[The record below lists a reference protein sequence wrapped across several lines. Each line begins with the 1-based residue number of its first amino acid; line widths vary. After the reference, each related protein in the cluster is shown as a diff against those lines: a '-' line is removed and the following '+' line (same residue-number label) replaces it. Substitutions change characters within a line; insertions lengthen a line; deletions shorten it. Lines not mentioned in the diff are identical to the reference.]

1 MHPLAQAYIK
11 KLLVVLSSEESILLC
26 LAMAMPICPGT
37 SPVAAVAPVFSYG
50 DFVQVSSSVEAYN
63 SPAVWK
69 YVRSELQ
76 MGEQKLVL
84 CSTGDKGGR
93 SEDPYAEPEHF
104 IRIAAHK
111 VSLVEKAPG
120 ALTDTN
126 CSKRH
131 STEAQQ
137 TNNEGRGADAW
148 ALAMLELNAHETGQ
162 LTFGDQLVRADYSFQ
177 DKMNVWHE
185 HMFGPTDTAKV
196 DLSYFCNKEIPI
208 PGWGDN
214 RVMFTQMTEC
224 EVCDLGNYPFLY
236 PKLCK
241 LQLNMWHISSWGETR
256 TKIVIVDILK
266 PCPMKQLW
274 PFCSWCNKF
283 LFPAC
288 DHRNSKK
295 HLSLVDWY
303 LPVYGPNWVLDNTW
317 QDAARW
323 L

>member
-1 MHPLAQAYIK
+1 
-11 KLLVVLSSEESILLC
+11 
-26 LAMAMPICPGT
+26 MPTCPGT

-50 DFVQVSSSVEAYN
+50 DLVQVNSSVKAYN
-63 SPAVWK
+63 FPAVWK
-69 YVRSELQ
+69 YLRSELE

-84 CSTGDKGGR
+84 CSTGDKGGS
-93 SEDPYAEPEHF
+93 SEDPYAEPSHY

-111 VSLVEKAPG
+111 VSLVVKAPG

-126 CSKRH
+126 CRFEQELQQQQAEGSSCSKRH
-131 STEAQQ
+131 STVHSKATMRAEVP
-137 TNNEGRGADAW
+137 EGAADAW
-148 ALAMLELNAHETGQ
+148 ALAKLELNAYETGQ
-162 LTFGDQLVRADYSFQ
+162 LTCGEQLVKADYSFQ
-177 DKMNVWHE
+177 DKMNMWLE
-185 HMFGPTDTAKV
+185 HMFGPTDTAEV

-208 PGWGDN
+208 PGWGGN

-241 LQLNMWHISSWGETR
+241 LRLNMWHISSWGGTT

-266 PCPMKQLW
+266 PCPMEQLW
-274 PFCSWCNKF
+274 PFCSWCRKF

-288 DHRNSKK
+288 AHRNSKK
-295 HLSLVDWY
+295 HLSLVRHY
-303 LPVYGPNWVLDNTW
+303 LPAHGPNWVLDNTW